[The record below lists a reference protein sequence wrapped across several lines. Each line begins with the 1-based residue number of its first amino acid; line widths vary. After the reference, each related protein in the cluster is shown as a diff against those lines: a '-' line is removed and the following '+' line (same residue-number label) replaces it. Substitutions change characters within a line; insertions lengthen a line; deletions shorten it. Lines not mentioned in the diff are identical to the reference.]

1 MKMVR
6 SGRATSAIA
15 GVTICAI
22 QHGLSASIRHSLSA
36 TPTGLAWHTKLCAHP
51 SRTWMGF
58 LAQGRSGHATSL
70 TEPCEKLVELRA
82 LLPTNS
88 SGDPVD
94 TLDKTRSSWRSELPF
109 DMESGDMRAMVEQI
123 VRVRDE
129 ATAALGTKRYL
140 SRAGK
145 NWQPRASLNLTGQVD
160 VRRLPR
166 SIVTAVK
173 DGRRARVATLPPIRV
188 DLCCRPGFR
197 SPPVLGPHT
206 D

>member
-36 TPTGLAWHTKLCAHP
+36 TQRVWLGTQNCAHALPIHGWDFWPKAAPVTRHRSPNYAKSSWSFGRYCRQIQAAIQWVRWTRHDPVGGVNFRSIWNLGTCGRWSNRSSGSVTRPPPRWAPSDTCHGLA
-51 SRTWMGF
+51 
-58 LAQGRSGHATSL
+58 
-70 TEPCEKLVELRA
+70 
-82 LLPTNS
+82 
-88 SGDPVD
+88 
-94 TLDKTRSSWRSELPF
+94 
-109 DMESGDMRAMVEQI
+109 
-123 VRVRDE
+123 
-129 ATAALGTKRYL
+129 
-140 SRAGK
+140 K

-166 SIVTAVK
+166 SVATAVK

-188 DLCCRPGFR
+188 DLCYRPGFR
-197 SPPVLGPHT
+197 SPSVLGPHT

>member
-1 MKMVR
+1 MNRAGFPGMKMVR

-22 QHGLSASIRHSLSA
+22 QHGLSA
-36 TPTGLAWHTKLCAHP
+36 TPMGLAWHTKLCTRP
-51 SRTWMGF
+51 SHTWMGF

-70 TEPCEKLVELRA
+70 TELCEKLVELRA

-88 SGDPVD
+88 SGDPVG

-145 NWQPRASLNLTGQVD
+145 KLATTSLTQPDRPSGCETPSPVGCHGSEGRSARTGCYASAN
-160 VRRLPR
+160 P
-166 SIVTAVK
+166 S
-173 DGRRARVATLPPIRV
+173 
-188 DLCCRPGFR
+188 
-197 SPPVLGPHT
+197 
-206 D
+206 